1 MLIYLIEYN
10 DNIMGIYNDNESLKN
25 LIKGLEQNNLIDINK
40 VNILEYTINSIY
52 CKKKYNYLDEK
63 KEIEKKPIINK
74 ILDITDPNVVKK
86 LNEKIE
92 IQHNINILN
101 IQKEKIKELKQ
112 IYENDIKLYE
122 IFKKEKNNNN
132 NFTIP
137 ELFELK
143 FIIFNKLEKENNLS
157 FDIFINEYN
166 KNKDNK
172 DINLFNTNEYEENFI
187 NKSVTINQE
196 EFEIDSDDY

>member
-187 NKSVTINQE
+187 NKSVTINPE